1 MTTHYIEEAGSAD
14 MVGFMR
20 SGHILAEGNPNNLMV
35 HYGVPTIERL
45 FLMLSRHDEE
55 RLQQKSGLA
64 ISRFAETKDNCIE
77 SQTKLEILL
86 NEPLVCNGNS
96 NIVTIETK
104 EGPLPTL
111 TYPQRHEYY
120 SNKNKEVYTQIE
132 PDVEINHFQTRNNNN
147 ELINFRT
154 KNKVRSVDRIGVLCN
169 KNRLRLFRRIPEL
182 VITMLLPAL
191 EVALFAL
198 CMGRDPTAVQLAVSN
213 QESPPLLS
221 QIFLQ
226 SIDNNFIALKYY
238 KTPEAAIDSVKN
250 ADTYSALIISKNFSM
265 ALRNLYRNTESL
277 DNDTVDESTIK
288 IYYDG
293 SNALH
298 VNIIRREV
306 FGAVFKFAETVAYTF
321 GEDLSRFKLPVRFE
335 KPIYGSEKADMIE
348 FVGPGLMIFIV
359 FFATM
364 SITSMAFLSERREGI
379 YSVL

>member
-1 MTTHYIEEAGSAD
+1 

-20 SGHILAEGNPNNLMV
+20 SGHILAEGNPRSLME
-35 HYGVPTIERL
+35 HYCCHNMEKL
-45 FLMLSRHDEE
+45 FLLLSRKDEC
-55 RLQQKSGLA
+55 LKQSGLTA
-64 ISRFAETKDNCIE
+64 GLGINNRLADSTEDCIE

-86 NEPLVCNGNS
+86 NEPLVCNGNTNS
-96 NIVTIETK
+96 LKHLETASTFQHR
-104 EGPLPTL
+104 PDL
-111 TYPQRHEYY
+111 YV
-120 SNKNKEVYTQIE
+120 NKHKEVYTQIE
-132 PDVEINHFQTRNNNN
+132 PELEINHFHVRDNNN
-147 ELINFRT
+147 ELINFKS

-182 VITMLLPAL
+182 IITMLLPAL

-198 CMGRDPTAVQLAVSN
+198 CMGRDPTSVQLAVSN
-213 QESPPLLS
+213 QEYPPILS

-226 SIDNNFIALKYY
+226 SIDSNFIALKYY
-238 KTPEAAIDSVKN
+238 PTPEAAINSVRN
-250 ADTYSALIISKNFSM
+250 ADTYSALVISSNFST
-265 ALRNLYRNTESL
+265 ALRNLYRNSDTL
-277 DNDTVDESTIK
+277 DNGTVDDSTIK

-306 FGAVFKFAETVAYTF
+306 FGAMFKFAETVAYTF

-379 YSVL
+379 